1 MPKGVEMENKEN
13 GKYKN
18 LRILTEDWEMLRE
31 LSESSLVSM
40 TKMLHY
46 VMPIAMEEFGLKKRR
61 GGKNGR
67 EEK

>member
-1 MPKGVEMENKEN
+1 MENKEN

-31 LSESSLVSM
+31 LSAESLVSM

-46 VMPIAMEEFGLKKRR
+46 VMPIAMEEFGVKSRGKKKD
-61 GGKNGR
+61 G
-67 EEK
+67 EC

>member
-1 MPKGVEMENKEN
+1 MESKTDE
-13 GKYKN
+13 KYKN
-18 LRILTEDWEMLRE
+18 VRILTEDWEMLRE
-31 LSESSLVSM
+31 LSAKSLVSM

-61 GGKNGR
+61 CEKNG

>member
-1 MPKGVEMENKEN
+1 MMENKTEE
-13 GKYKN
+13 KYKN
-18 LRILTEDWEMLRE
+18 VRILTEDWEMLRE

-46 VMPIAMEEFGLKKRR
+46 VMPIAMEEFGLNRR
-61 GGKNGR
+61 KGGKNGR